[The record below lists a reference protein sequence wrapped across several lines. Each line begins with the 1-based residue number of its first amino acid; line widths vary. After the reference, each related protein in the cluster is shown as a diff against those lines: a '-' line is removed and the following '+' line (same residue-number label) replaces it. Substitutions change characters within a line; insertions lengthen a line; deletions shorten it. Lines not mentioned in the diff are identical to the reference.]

1 MNKVEKNQKVA
12 ISYSLKDTNGRVI
25 EEVPPTHPII
35 YLHGYENVVPGLE
48 KALVGHSVGD
58 RLTIPVSYEEGYGP
72 YQQELVMEISKD
84 ELRDIGEIWVGME
97 IEMFQDGPEE
107 TGFHIPE
114 DPADFFKDE
123 PTSEDPSL
131 FVVREI
137 REKTVLLDGN
147 HPLAGMDLVFDVSII
162 SIEQASVTEIEMGYP
177 DEPEDSEDPENSDD
191 PGEAPDSDYG
201 RRWR

>member
-1 MNKVEKNQKVA
+1 MNKVEKNQKIG

-35 YLHGYENVVPGLE
+35 YLHGYNNIVPGLE
-48 KALVGHSVGD
+48 TALSGHGVGE
-58 RLTIPVSYEEGYGP
+58 RLTVPVRYEDGYGP
-72 YQQELVMEISKD
+72 YQQDLVMEISKD
-84 ELRDIGEIWVGME
+84 ELRDVGEIWVGME
-97 IEMFQDGPEE
+97 IEMFQDNPEEDSE

-114 DPADFFKDE
+114 DPADFYKDE
-123 PTSEDPSL
+123 PTSDDPSL

-162 SIEQASVTEIEMGYP
+162 SIMDASVTEIEMGYP
-177 DEPEDSEDPENSDD
+177 DEPEDQDD
-191 PGEAPDSDYG
+191 AGGEAPDSDYG
-201 RRWR
+201 RRRWR